1 MDCHSR
7 PQNLQGVEGG
17 WCGIKIIRKLD
28 EKCEK
33 CSYVNECDEKRMVSC
48 GMMELPQK
56 MSNSASAT
64 MTMPVAA
71 EILVKHNYRNIK
83 ISPTQTITVDLERS
97 IYKALG
103 CPAFE
108 FGA

>member
-1 MDCHSR
+1 
-7 PQNLQGVEGG
+7 
-17 WCGIKIIRKLD
+17 
-28 EKCEK
+28 
-33 CSYVNECDEKRMVSC
+33 MVSC

-83 ISPTQTITVDLERS
+83 ISPTQTITVDLEEMKKDLERS